1 MSTSAR
7 NIELKE
13 KYHSLKQLK
22 EYLDRKGGF
31 DLYYDFE
38 DLSAAAERWAKNMF
52 DYLTDDERKDYFQS
66 NGLELNEYHIDMV
79 RYENAIWVEDLDSN
93 GTQRADYVTISW
105 YEAYID
111 SGVPYEDYF
120 KGVVVDW

>member
-13 KYHSLKQLK
+13 NYETLEQLK
-22 EYLDRKGGF
+22 EDVDGVKGF
-31 DLYYDFE
+31 DLYANYW
-38 DLSAAAERWAKNMF
+38 DLVAAAERWATSLFPELDN
-52 DYLTDDERKDYFQS
+52 DEREDYFRS
-66 NGLELNEYHIDMV
+66 NGLVVNTVHCERV
-79 RYENAIWVEDLDSN
+79 RYALIWVEDLN
-93 GTQRADYVTISW
+93 INVPINW